1 MKLAIASFTV
11 ASVAAFAPAGSKK
24 AVTKLSASVGST
36 GTPGSLTN
44 LSPKPLSEQAKE
56 FGQATAAAKASGT
69 PSTAL
74 PWSTTV
80 LDGDY
85 LGDVGFDPFG
95 LSVSAQGR
103 YGVSGLDWYR
113 EAELMH
119 GRICQI
125 AVLGF
130 IWPSVFGTFP
140 GNSFYGQDCF
150 NYPNPLEAFGNV
162 HRESIVQIHL
172 FMSALEMRRVNIIR
186 EEGSNYVPGDQR
198 FGQTGWNPFGLD
210 YTPEEF
216 EEKRLQELKHCRLAM
231 LGFIGLWSQAKASG
245 VGIGEQLGAA
255 FHVPDYVGK
264 AGYYFPEGI

>member
-1 MKLAIASFTV
+1 MKLAIASLSV
-11 ASVAAFAPAGSKK
+11 ASVAAFAPAGSKR
-24 AVTKLSASVGST
+24 ASTQLAGSVGSS

-44 LSPKPLSEQAKE
+44 LAPKSLSEQAKE
-56 FGQATAAAKASGT
+56 FGAATAAAKSAGN

-74 PWSTTV
+74 PWATTV
-80 LDGDY
+80 LDGNY

-119 GRICQI
+119 GRICQL

-140 GNSFYGQDCF
+140 GNDFYGQDCF
-150 NYPNPLEAFGNV
+150 NYPNPLDAFGGV
-162 HRESIVQIHL
+162 PRESIGQILL

-198 FGQTGWNPFGLD
+198 FGQTGWNPFGLK

-255 FHVPDYVGK
+255 LVTPDYVAK
-264 AGYYFPEGI
+264 AGYFLPEGI